1 VAHDAY
7 RELGD
12 AELQSLL
19 TPGGTLADLKGIWRD
34 RSIEAAID
42 RWSL

>member
-12 AELQSLL
+12 AQLQSLL
-19 TPGGTLADLKGIWRD
+19 APGGTLADLKGIWRERTLD
-34 RSIEAAID
+34 PTID
-42 RWSL
+42 RWAL